1 MSHATTAD
9 PTGPP
14 PPPEGPAGPLDR
26 FFDLTGRRTT
36 VARELRGGVTT
47 FFAMAYII
55 LLNPIILGGA
65 KDVTGATLS
74 IPQLT
79 TMTALSA
86 AVATVVMG
94 LVGNTPM
101 ALAAGLGINAV
112 VAFQA
117 APVMTWP
124 QAMGLVVIE
133 GVIIVLLALTGVREL
148 IMNAIPLALK
158 HAIAVG
164 IGAFI
169 ALVGL
174 VDAGF
179 ITSSA
184 ASPPLA
190 LGVGGKLSTWP
201 AVVFAFSL
209 LLMLVLYVRRVPGAI
224 LISIVAATV
233 LAVVIQSNASIPAQ
247 GKGSWGVVTPKLP
260 DSFFAMPDFG
270 LFGQVDLFGGFGRA
284 GFITALVVLFTLV
297 LSGFFDAMG
306 TILGISDEAGLVDD
320 KGQVPGLGRILT
332 VDGVSAAFGGI
343 TSSSANTVFV
353 ESAAGVGE
361 GARTGLANIAT
372 GALFTVTLFLTPLA
386 AVVPAQ
392 AAAPALVLVGALMMA
407 QVAKLDW
414 NDLGIAIPAFLTVV
428 FMPFTY
434 SITNGIGAGLVA
446 YAVIQAALGRWR
458 NVNWLLWIVVA
469 IFVVYFGL
477 NVVEDVL
484 GVK

>member
-1 MSHATTAD
+1 MSQATLQDT
-9 PTGPP
+9 PP
-14 PPPEGPAGPLDR
+14 PGRRGFLDR
-26 FFDLTGRRTT
+26 RFELTERGST
-36 VARELRGGVTT
+36 VAREMRGGVTT

-65 KDVTGATLS
+65 KDVTGAHLS

-86 AVATVVMG
+86 TIATIIMG
-94 LVGNTPM
+94 LVGNAPM
-101 ALAAGLGINAV
+101 AVASGLGINAV

-133 GVIIVLLALTGVREL
+133 GVVIVLLALTGVRER

-158 HAIAVG
+158 HSIAVG

-174 VDAGF
+174 YDAKF
-179 ITSSA
+179 ISSSA
-184 ASPPLA
+184 MSPPLA
-190 LGVGGKLSTWP
+190 LGTGGKLMGWP
-201 AVVFAFSL
+201 ALVFAIAL
-209 LLMLVLYVRRVPGAI
+209 VLMVVLYVRRVPGAI
-224 LISIVAATV
+224 LIGIVVST
-233 LAVVIQSNASIPAQ
+233 AVAVIIQANADMPAE
-247 GKGSWGVVTPKLP
+247 GWGVVVPDVPDKL
-260 DSFFAMPDFG
+260 AAAPDFG
-270 LFGQVDLFGGFGRA
+270 LLFNVDVFGGFGRA

-306 TILGISDEAGLVDD
+306 TILGLSDEAGLVNE
-320 KGQVPGLGRILT
+320 KGEVPGLGRILT
-332 VDGVSAAFGGI
+332 MDGLSAALGGL

-353 ESAAGVGE
+353 ESAAGIGE
-361 GARTGLANIAT
+361 GARTGLANLAT
-372 GALFTVTLFLTPLA
+372 GALFAVTLFLTPLA

-392 AAAPALVLVGALMMA
+392 AAAPALVLVGALMMT
-407 QVAKLDW
+407 QVAKVAWDDLD
-414 NDLGIAIPAFLTVV
+414 IAIPAFLTIV

-434 SITNGIGAGLVA
+434 SITNGIGAGVVA
-446 YAVIQAALGRWR
+446 YTLIKLARGKIRETHWLIWVIAL
-458 NVNWLLWIVVA
+458 VFL
-469 IFVVYFGL
+469 VYFGL
-477 NVVEDVL
+477 HPVEELL

>member
-1 MSHATTAD
+1 MSDSTTATTAD
-9 PTGPP
+9 SPP
-14 PPPEGPAGPLDR
+14 GGGRGPLDR
-26 FFDLTGRRTT
+26 LFDLSGRGTT

-86 AVATVVMG
+86 AVATVLMG
-94 LVGNTPM
+94 LVGNAPL

-133 GVIIVLLALTGVREL
+133 GLVIVLLALTGIRER
-148 IMNAIPLALK
+148 IMNSIPLALK

-174 VDAGF
+174 YDAGF
-179 ITSSA
+179 VSSSETA
-184 ASPPLA
+184 PPLA
-190 LGVGGKLSTWP
+190 LGTGGHLATWP
-201 AVVFAFSL
+201 SLVFALTL
-209 LLMLVLYVRRVPGAI
+209 LLMIVLYVRRVPGAI
-224 LISIVAATV
+224 LIGIVAGTAGAV
-233 LAVVIQSNASIPAQ
+233 LIEANASVPKN
-247 GKGSWGVVTPKLP
+247 GWGIVTPDMPDKL
-260 DSFFAMPDFG
+260 FAAPDFG
-270 LFGQVDLFGGFGRA
+270 LFGEVDLFGGFGRA

-306 TILGISDEAGLVDD
+306 TILGITDEAGLLDER
-320 KGQVPGLGRILT
+320 GQVPRLGRILS

-361 GARTGLANIAT
+361 GAKTGLANIAT
-372 GALFTVTLFLTPLA
+372 GALFAATLFLTPLA

-392 AAAPALVLVGALMMA
+392 AAAPALVVVGALMMA
-407 QVAKLDW
+407 QVAKVDWDDLD
-414 NDLGIAIPAFLTVV
+414 IAIPSFLAIVL
-428 FMPFTY
+428 MPFTY
-434 SITNGIGAGLVA
+434 SITIGIGAGLVSF
-446 YAVIQAALGRWR
+446 AVIKLAKGRLR
-458 NVNWLLWIVVA
+458 EVSVWLWPVVVLFLLFFAIYPIELW
-469 IFVVYFGL
+469 
-477 NVVEDVL
+477 L